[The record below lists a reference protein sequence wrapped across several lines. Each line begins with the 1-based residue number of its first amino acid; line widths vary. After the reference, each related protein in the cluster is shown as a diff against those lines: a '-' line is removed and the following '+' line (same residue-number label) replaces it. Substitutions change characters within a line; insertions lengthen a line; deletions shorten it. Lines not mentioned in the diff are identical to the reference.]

1 MHRMMKGAFV
11 GSLDLGIILAAKI
24 FNGAAGYS
32 KLDKN
37 CTAVH
42 SGWDSDKASSAQ
54 PERLLR

>member
-11 GSLDLGIILAAKI
+11 GSLLILAAKI

-32 KLDKN
+32 ELDKN

-42 SGWDSDKASSAQ
+42 SGWDSDKAASAQ
-54 PERLLR
+54 PKRLL

>member
-42 SGWDSDKASSAQ
+42 SGWDSDKAASAQ
-54 PERLLR
+54 PKRLL